1 MITNK
6 ELNEVTL
13 SPTKK
18 DYYQIWN
25 ELLDLAAKIS
35 NRWSPAST
43 NESDPGIV
51 LLKALTAI
59 ADKLNYNIDKNTLE
73 AFMPSATQK
82 ESMRKL
88 TEMMGYT
95 MKYYQS
101 ATCKATITYKS
112 NNEYPISSFSQGILF
127 PKFTNLKNEE
137 EDINYVTLEDF
148 TLHNKAD
155 SRDVEIIEGE
165 LIECESDNDNIIS
178 MIHLDDL
185 NRYILPETAIAEN
198 GIFILNVS
206 DSIESYDWQKVN
218 NLNTQIPGTKV
229 YKFGFDS
236 ESQLPFVQFP
246 DDISTLMEDGLKIKY
261 IRTNGVNGNIA
272 AKIIS
277 KLEKPAIWST
287 VEEGN
292 PIGELTADNFVVSNI
307 TSATNGADPESLND
321 AYNNYK
327 KTIGTFDTLVTC
339 RDYMNKIYQM
349 TESSTDTTPLVS
361 NIIVSDIRDDINR
374 ATPLVSF
381 NDYGICYSEV
391 SLQKWE
397 DPERILVSDKDNNLY
412 EAQYSR
418 YPDRI
423 EHFDLILYPFTT
435 VYGLNNKSE
444 YDNSFKYSAK
454 NMYKI
459 EADLATN
466 KNIAH
471 NLCLP
476 EPGDVVCIKNY
487 LRLKAK
493 ITTVK
498 KVTKLEE
505 QDILNNIYKAIYKSF
520 NARQLDFGEEIPY
533 EKIVEVIKKA
543 DYRIKDLS
551 LEEPALFTKF
561 CLEDNTEVDLVAYDS
576 SHIVEQA
583 PANRIYNKLALRNIL
598 AGKIAA
604 FAYDNDFKSEYNK
617 LPYPDYEETYPT
629 SGKITK
635 IQSQFDISEAFMK
648 KEIDN
653 PDASEVKNDNALV
666 LKENQVLQF
675 RLPNFRTITT
685 YPAYVNYFLR
695 RNEQAQG
702 NPGIA
707 ATFMTLKDYLNIS
720 KVEGTGENATT
731 VSNWER
737 LVNYT
742 RIKDSNPNKMAAVTF
757 NTNGLTEAEQ
767 IEKFNQQLSADLAYF
782 IQDNE
787 GNYKRIFNYSELKTS
802 TTLLPFYYLPISDNC
817 FAILNEWIKSQPINS
832 EMTENL
838 TGIYKSV
845 GVKDTVAGVCVDENL
860 IQYLPTYKFNTE
872 LSNDKYLTKT
882 YVQRT
887 FEATDPLVEN
897 DLVTANGLGRS
908 ANYKTISKDSEY
920 QLQNGEY
927 LLINYTDSKTDSSG
941 VECKSV
947 INKYYGEGDIIRPN
961 FDIVDS
967 LLYHNNHSYSKRD
980 GFSFNEVANPEGLF
994 TLGVNEQIE
1003 IRDIV
1008 QVNLDAENACLYWN
1022 LKSDNPEVLTNRFVF
1037 RENYGGGT
1045 NNAYTLKE
1053 GEYLYYT
1060 TSQKQNLAY
1069 YGAGSIVVKGD
1080 ATAELIKYTT
1090 DGEVSS
1096 EEIATNGL
1104 MAAIPWGYYNLSGNR
1119 SIRVIENQYISLT
1132 AGDAVKSVTTSS
1144 CASGVAALNNNWV
1157 PITGAE
1163 YKFAEDS
1170 IYTSLPAV
1178 NVGNGNIS
1186 WEART
1191 RLDFNMSRDT
1201 SQILNRGDSIT
1212 LYVKTEN
1219 PTLLT
1224 IPLEAK
1230 TEATLTRGETETET
1244 ETSSEGTEIDNSN
1257 LVPLCINSNY
1267 ACQAALD
1274 TLDSLPDDFR
1284 IKLSKETTLTAEL
1297 VVGPGEET
1305 KPTYTIPLNNYINGN
1320 TYYTKVSFDEE
1331 LTNIKLNCHIP
1342 SGTFGLVMVYYI
1354 PTENEYNVEVC
1365 PTITL
1370 KSGET
1375 AGQEI
1380 ELINPDTINPDT
1392 GEGEAYT
1399 AEQLIRLGH
1408 YPNHVLFTKYGIR
1421 PFNNVDYLDGYR
1433 PGKVVTEETEVEY
1446 NYSLQPGINILEVSP
1461 RVTELTFK
1469 TTNSN
1474 STSLD
1479 TIIIGN
1485 LDLVK
1490 DNELNPKLD
1499 YRIIDDSDG
1508 NSAFKQLLADIR
1520 EIIPAQSF
1528 YYNVPTQD
1536 TSTIDLNPY
1545 VEEDKLSSPL
1555 AWYDPNNINNK
1566 FVISE
1571 IDSSYLTTGITLTKA
1586 SRV

>member
-198 GIFILNVS
+198 GIFILNVA

-292 PIGELTADNFVVSNI
+292 PIGELTADNFIVSNI
-307 TSATNGADPESLND
+307 TSATNGADPESLNA

-349 TESSTDTTPLVS
+349 TESTTDTTPLVS

-397 DPERILVSDKDNNLY
+397 EAEKILVSDKNNNLY
-412 EAQYSR
+412 EALYSR

-423 EHFDLILYPFTT
+423 EHFDLILYPFNT

-498 KVTKLEE
+498 KVTRLEE
-505 QDILNNIYKAIYKSF
+505 QDILNNIYKAIYTNF

-533 EKIVEVIKKA
+533 ETIVEVIKKA

-561 CLEDNTEVDLVAYDS
+561 CLEDNTEIDLVAYDN
-576 SHIVEQA
+576 SHIADQA

-617 LPYPDYEETYPT
+617 LPYPEYAEVYPN
-629 SGKITK
+629 SEKITK
-635 IQSQFDISEAFMK
+635 VQSQFDISEAFMK
-648 KEIDN
+648 KEVDN

-675 RLPNFRTITT
+675 RLPNFKTITT

-702 NPGIA
+702 DPGVA
-707 ATFMTLKDYLNIS
+707 ATFMTIKDYLNLS
-720 KVEGTGENATT
+720 KTEGEGSTT
-731 VSNWER
+731 TTIYNWEK
-737 LVNYT
+737 LVNSTDT
-742 RIKDSNPNKMAAVTF
+742 RISGKVVQVNFD
-757 NTNGLTEAEQ
+757 TNGLTEAQ
-767 IEKFNQQLSADLAYF
+767 KAEKFNTQLSTDLAYF
-782 IQDNE
+782 IKDNS
-787 GNYKRIFNYSELKTS
+787 NKYKRIFKYEDTQVTNSDETS
-802 TTLLPFYYLPISDNC
+802 SLIFYYLPISDEC
-817 FAILNEWIKSQPINS
+817 FAALNDWIKQQPINS
-832 EMTENL
+832 DVKADGTTPKEYL

-845 GVKDTVAGVCVDENL
+845 GVKDTIAGVCVDENL

-872 LSNDKYLTKT
+872 TSNEKYLTKT

-887 FEATDPLVEN
+887 FESADPLVLN
-897 DLVTANGLGRS
+897 NLVTENGLGRS

-927 LLINYTDSKTDSSG
+927 LLINYTDSKTDTSG
-941 VECKSV
+941 VERKSI

-980 GFSFNEVANPEGLF
+980 GFSFNEVSNPEGLF

-1008 QVNLDAENACLYWN
+1008 QVNLDAENACLYWTLN
-1022 LKSDNPEVLTNRFVF
+1022 SDNPEVLTNKFTF
-1037 RENYGGGT
+1037 TENYGGGT

-1069 YGAGSIVVKGD
+1069 YGAGSIIIKGA

-1132 AGDAVKSVTTSS
+1132 AGDAVKSVTTST
-1144 CASGVAALNNNWV
+1144 CASGVAALDNNWV

-1170 IYTSLPAV
+1170 VYTSLPAV

-1191 RLDFNMSRDT
+1191 RLDFNMSKDT

-1212 LYVKTEN
+1212 LYMNTED
-1219 PTLLT
+1219 TVV
-1224 IPLEAK
+1224 LEAK
-1230 TEATLTRGETETET
+1230 TEADL
-1244 ETSSEGTEIDNSN
+1244 EGIENDNSK

-1274 TLDSLPDDFR
+1274 TLDSLPDNFR
-1284 IKLSKETTLTAEL
+1284 VKLSKETTLTTEL
-1297 VVGPGEET
+1297 AAVEGET
-1305 KPTYTIPLNNYINGN
+1305 TRPTYTIPLNNYINGN
-1320 TYYTKVSFDEE
+1320 TYYTKISFDEE

-1354 PTENEYNVEVC
+1354 PTETTYNVEVC

-1370 KSGET
+1370 KENDDSPN
-1375 AGQEI
+1375 EI
-1380 ELINPDTINPDT
+1380 EYIKPVS
-1392 GEGEAYT
+1392 EGGGKYSTE
-1399 AEQLIRLGH
+1399 ELNRLGLPIL
-1408 YPNHVLFTKYGIR
+1408 YTKYGVR
-1421 PFNNVDYLDGYR
+1421 PFNNIDYLDGYR
-1433 PGKVVTEETEVEY
+1433 IGDASIAGEGHTGSY
-1446 NYSLQPGINILEVSP
+1446 NYSLQPGINILEISP

-1469 TTNSN
+1469 TITQSTNI
-1474 STSLD
+1474 D

-1499 YRIIDDSDG
+1499 YRITNSD
-1508 NSAFKQLLADIR
+1508 NDTTFKQLLADIR
-1520 EIIPAQSF
+1520 EIAPAQSF

-1555 AWYDPNNINNK
+1555 SWYDPNNINNK

>member
-73 AFMPSATQK
+73 AFMPSATQE

-112 NNEYPISSFSQGILF
+112 NNEYPISSFTQGILF

-148 TLHNKAD
+148 TLHSQVD
-155 SRDVEIIEGE
+155 SREVEIIEGE

-178 MIHLDDL
+178 MTHLDDL

-236 ESQLPFVQFP
+236 ETQLPFVQFP

-261 IRTNGVNGNIA
+261 IRTNGISGNIA

-277 KLEKPAIWST
+277 KLEKPSLWAT

-307 TSATNGADPESLND
+307 TSATNGADPETLNA

-349 TESSTDTTPLVS
+349 TESTTDTTPLVS

-397 DPERILVSDKDNNLY
+397 NPERILVADKDNNLY

-423 EHFDLILYPFTT
+423 EHFDLILYPFAT
-435 VYGLNNKSE
+435 VYGLNNKTE

-476 EPGDVVCIKNY
+476 EEDDVVCIKNY

-493 ITTVK
+493 VTTVK

-505 QDILNNIYKAIYKSF
+505 QDILNNIYKAIYTNF
-520 NARQLDFGEEIPY
+520 NSRQLDFGEEIPY
-533 EKIVEVIKKA
+533 EKIVDVIKKA

-551 LEEPALFTKF
+551 LEEPVLFTKF
-561 CLEDNTEVDLVAYDS
+561 CLEDNTELDLVAQNS
-576 SHIVEQA
+576 ASEEAKTTV
-583 PANRIYNKLALRNIL
+583 NKIYNKLAIRNIL

-604 FAYDNDFKSEYNK
+604 FNYDTNFRSEYNK
-617 LPYPDYEETYPT
+617 LPYPAYSAVSENTNAL
-629 SGKITK
+629 TK
-635 IQSQFDISEAFMK
+635 MVSNFDLSEAFTH

-653 PDASEVKNDNALV
+653 PNASEVIDDNALV

-675 RLPNFRTITT
+675 RLPNFKTITT

-702 NPGIA
+702 DPGIA
-707 ATFMTLKDYLNIS
+707 ATFMTIKDYLNLS
-720 KVEGTGENATT
+720 KTEGEGSTATT
-731 VSNWER
+731 VYNWEN
-737 LVNYT
+737 LVNSADP
-742 RIKDSNPNKMAAVTF
+742 RISGKVIPVDF
-757 NTNGLTEAEQ
+757 NTDGLTEAQ
-767 IEKFNQQLSADLAYF
+767 KAEKFNTKLSADLAYF
-782 IQDNE
+782 IKDNS
-787 GNYKRIFNYSELKTS
+787 GQYKRIFTYSNLT
-802 TTLLPFYYLPISDNC
+802 FYYLPISDEC
-817 FAILNEWIKSQPINS
+817 FAALNDWIKQQPINS
-832 EMTENL
+832 DVKDDGDGGTTPKEYL

-872 LSNDKYLTKT
+872 TSNEKYLTKT

-887 FEATDPLVEN
+887 FESTDPLVVN
-897 DLVTANGLGRS
+897 KLVTANGLGKA

-927 LLINYTDSKTDSSG
+927 LLINYTDSKTDTSG
-941 VECKSV
+941 VERKSV

-980 GFSFNEVANPEGLF
+980 GFSFNEVSNPEGLF

-1022 LKSDNPEVLTNRFVF
+1022 LKSDNSEVLTNEFAF
-1037 RENYGGGT
+1037 TENYGGGT

-1069 YGAGSIVVKGD
+1069 YGAGSIIVKSTE
-1080 ATAELIKYTT
+1080 TAKLIKYTT

-1104 MAAIPWGYYNLSGNR
+1104 MAAIPWGNYNLAGNR
-1119 SIRVIENQYISLT
+1119 RIKVIENQYISLT
-1132 AGDAVKSVTTSS
+1132 AGDAIKSVTTNS
-1144 CASGVAALNNNWV
+1144 CLSGVAAIDNDWQA
-1157 PITGAE
+1157 ITGAE

-1170 IYTSLPAV
+1170 VYSSLPAV

-1201 SQILNRGDSIT
+1201 AQVLNRGDSIKVYFTNDPKSPYT
-1212 LYVKTEN
+1212 LES
-1219 PTLLT
+1219 
-1224 IPLEAK
+1224 K
-1230 TEATLTRGETETET
+1230 TEAIINGNNITK
-1244 ETSSEGTEIDNSN
+1244 I
-1257 LVPLCINSNY
+1257 VPLCINSNY
-1267 ACQAALD
+1267 VCQSAVD
-1274 TLDSLPDDFR
+1274 TIDSLPEDFKL
-1284 IKLSKETTLTAEL
+1284 KLSKETTLTAEL
-1297 VVGPGEET
+1297 GEGDT

-1331 LTNIKLNCHIP
+1331 LTSIKLNCNIP
-1342 SGTFGLVMVYYI
+1342 SNTFGLVMVYYI
-1354 PTENEYNVEVC
+1354 PTENNYNVEVC

-1370 KSGET
+1370 KTGDAANS
-1375 AGQEI
+1375 EI
-1380 ELINPDTINPDT
+1380 ELINPDT
-1392 GEGEAYT
+1392 GVAYT
-1399 AEQLIRLGH
+1399 TAELVKLGY
-1408 YPNHVLFTKYGIR
+1408 YPNHVLFKNYGIR

-1433 PGKVVTEETEVEY
+1433 PGQVGTGDNKVEY

-1469 TTNSN
+1469 TTTPSEN
-1474 STSLD
+1474 LD

-1485 LDLVK
+1485 LDIVK
-1490 DNELNPKLD
+1490 GINLKLD
-1499 YRIIDDSDG
+1499 YRIT
-1508 NSAFKQLLADIR
+1508 NTANTTTLEQLKADLR
-1520 EIIPAQSF
+1520 DIIPAQSF
-1528 YYNVPTQD
+1528 YYNIPTQD
-1536 TSTIDLNPY
+1536 TSNIDLNPY
-1545 VEEDKLSSPL
+1545 IEEDKLSSPL
-1555 AWYDPNNINNK
+1555 TWYDPNNVNNK

-1571 IDSSYLTTGITLTKA
+1571 IDSNYLSTGITLTKA